1 MLIARY
7 ADALTA
13 EIGECGGEVKLAAK
27 FSKAMRET
35 THNERSAASNTS
47 FKKTFLSKH
56 NAEHMWCGKVLKGET
71 NMFGESEKPEISPSL
86 QGSVKDVQALRNL
99 IFSDKMY
106 TNPVLCSKFL
116 AGLESGHIRG
126 LKKRN
131 PAPIT
136 EISGLWLAL
145 SARNYRHTAG
155 IPDNVDRKKKWLK
168 MATLVFEDRKNNG
181 KDAHERRAK
190 DLPEIPNDDSDNGGE
205 DATLGVAFY
214 A

>member
-205 DATLGVAFY
+205 DATLGAAFY